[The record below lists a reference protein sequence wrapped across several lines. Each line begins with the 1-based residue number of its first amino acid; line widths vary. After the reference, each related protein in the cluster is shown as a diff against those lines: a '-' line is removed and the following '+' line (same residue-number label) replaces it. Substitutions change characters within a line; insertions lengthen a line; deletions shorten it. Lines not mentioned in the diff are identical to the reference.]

1 MPDPLFNKDRFREAM
16 GEMSVVD
23 LADRL
28 GCPKSSVSMY
38 LSGQSSPS
46 KMAIQLIALN
56 LGVNPAWLCGLDVPK
71 YFNAKIISIEDAPA
85 EADRRKREFIE
96 LFDHLDEDLQDAFLA
111 QLRAIVGKS
120 K

>member
-1 MPDPLFNKDRFREAM
+1 MSDPLFNKDRFREAM
-16 GEMSVVD
+16 GDMTVIE

-28 GCPKSSVSMY
+28 GCYKSSVSMY
-38 LSGQSSPS
+38 LSGQRVPS

-71 YFNAKIISIEDAPA
+71 EYNAKIISIEDAPT
-85 EADRRKREFIE
+85 EASRRKREFID
-96 LFDHLDEDLQDAFLA
+96 LFEQLDDDLQDAFLA